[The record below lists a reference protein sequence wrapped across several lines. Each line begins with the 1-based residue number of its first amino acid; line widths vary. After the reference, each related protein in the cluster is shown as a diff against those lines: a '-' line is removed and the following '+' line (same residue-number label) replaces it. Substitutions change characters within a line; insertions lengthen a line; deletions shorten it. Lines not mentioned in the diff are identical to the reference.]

1 MRPLAAS
8 PNRSIAACG
17 LSASK
22 ADGVFVFPIIGLEQ
36 HASPKCHQGA
46 NDMLVPYSAMH
57 RVIPM
62 CSGRYYAPQPTK
74 AEKTSSNKTSK
85 STSPPAQEPSV
96 PRLAN
101 FDVSKATHQ
110 EYAKWLEEKA
120 NAADKRLTQFDS
132 MRKNAIDEEKANKKR
147 QTATKGHA
155 KNANFILQFPKRHKR
170 DGDFLINTEV
180 LQPRTKKTKQ
190 EQKRLTALA
199 ASPKNKLE
207 ALAAAKKM
215 RHSPKGKIRISL
227 PSKGSSMFGGV
238 KFAVVRVFSGGLPSL
253 GKRR

>member
-1 MRPLAAS
+1 
-8 PNRSIAACG
+8 
-17 LSASK
+17 
-22 ADGVFVFPIIGLEQ
+22 
-36 HASPKCHQGA
+36 
-46 NDMLVPYSAMH
+46 MLIPHSAMN

-74 AEKTSSNKTSK
+74 AEKTHSSKAPK
-85 STSPPAQEPSV
+85 PTSPPAQEPSL

-120 NAADKRLTQFDS
+120 NAADKRLAQFDS

-147 QTATKGHA
+147 QTATKNHA
-155 KNANFILQFPKRHKR
+155 KNDNLNLQIPKRLKG
-170 DGDFLINTEV
+170 DGGFLIKTEV
-180 LQPRTKKTKQ
+180 LQPRTKRTEQ
-190 EQKRLTALA
+190 EQKRLAALA
-199 ASPKNKLE
+199 ASPKKKQE
-207 ALAAAKKM
+207 ALAAAKKK
-215 RHSPKGKIRISL
+215 RHSPKGKIRITL

-238 KFAVVRVFSGGLPSL
+238 KFAVVRVFSGGLPGL

>member
-1 MRPLAAS
+1 
-8 PNRSIAACG
+8 
-17 LSASK
+17 
-22 ADGVFVFPIIGLEQ
+22 
-36 HASPKCHQGA
+36 
-46 NDMLVPYSAMH
+46 MLLTYSAMH

-74 AEKTSSNKTSK
+74 AEKTRSNKASK
-85 STSPPAQEPSV
+85 PTSPPAREPSV
-96 PRLAN
+96 SRLAN

-120 NAADKRLTQFDS
+120 NAADKRLAQFDS

-147 QTATKGHA
+147 QTATNGHA
-155 KNANFILQFPKRHKR
+155 KNVNLNHQIPKRLKR
-170 DGDFLINTEV
+170 DGDILNKTEV
-180 LQPRTKKTKQ
+180 LQPRTKRTKQ

-199 ASPKNKLE
+199 ASPKNKHE
-207 ALAAAKKM
+207 ALAAAKKK
-215 RHSPKGKIRISL
+215 RHSTKGIIRISL

-238 KFAVVRVFSGGLPSL
+238 KFAVVRVFSGGLPGL